1 MGRWNTSRSFKLVQS
16 PFAFTPLEQSLCVS
30 LVAHKLSLCFC
41 AQFCGFCG
49 CSDESAGKPCNDR
62 EKHSLGER
70 ENTLK
75 LWGTQAASGHN
86 ASSSAAEELATET
99 AGDGYN
105 SPAIKI
111 TDTGPLSH
119 TNQWFNNCVNETD
132 YSIGSGAQ
140 EFPLLLYTGFW
151 NGLPFPTRL
160 AHFPL
165 LLLF

>member
-30 LVAHKLSLCFC
+30 LVANKLSLCFC
-41 AQFCGFCG
+41 AQFYGFYG
-49 CSDESAGKPCNDR
+49 CSDESTGKPCNDR

-105 SPAIKI
+105 SPAIKT
-111 TDTGPLSH
+111 TDTGPLS
-119 TNQWFNNCVNETD
+119 TP
-132 YSIGSGAQ
+132 I
-140 EFPLLLYTGFW
+140 
-151 NGLPFPTRL
+151 NGLIIVPMKQIIQL
-160 AHFPL
+160 AQGHRNSLRCYIQAFGMAYPSTL
-165 LLLF
+165 DLHIFLYYF